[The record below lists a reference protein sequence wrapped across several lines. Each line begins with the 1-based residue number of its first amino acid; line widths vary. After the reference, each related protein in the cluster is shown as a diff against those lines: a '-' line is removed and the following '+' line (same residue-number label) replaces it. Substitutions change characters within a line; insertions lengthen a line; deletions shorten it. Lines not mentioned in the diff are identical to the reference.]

1 MSTVTT
7 KIIKLP
13 GPMRIVWGSLGCYWL
28 ADIVNAGFFGI
39 GVMLLLMIPVL
50 VIENYFS
57 GQFEKIPSKNSV

>member
-28 ADIVNAGFFGI
+28 AGIVNAGFLGI